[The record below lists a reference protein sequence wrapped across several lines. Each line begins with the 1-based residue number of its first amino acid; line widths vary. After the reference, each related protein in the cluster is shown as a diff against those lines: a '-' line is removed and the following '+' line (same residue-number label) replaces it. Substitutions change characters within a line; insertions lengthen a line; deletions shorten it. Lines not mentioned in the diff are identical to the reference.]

1 MRRRPRRTWHS
12 SLVLKRDVDSAEDV
26 VSLVTAIDPQLEGL
40 LSSEE
45 DQDKLLPLRGTH
57 AAACPLDSMQLVSTC
72 PSWPSHMR
80 QLTSSFSS
88 WRVHKYR
95 RRFAA
100 LRHLIGHRRRR
111 VEQRTPT
118 LALHHGG

>member
-1 MRRRPRRTWHS
+1 MRRRPWRTWRS

-26 VSLVTAIDPQLEGL
+26 VSLITAIDPQLERL

-80 QLTSSFSS
+80 QLTS
-88 WRVHKYR
+88 
-95 RRFAA
+95 A
-100 LRHLIGHRRRR
+100 LL
-111 VEQRTPT
+111 V
-118 LALHHGG
+118 AGGCTNTDADSQPSDISLDIDVAE